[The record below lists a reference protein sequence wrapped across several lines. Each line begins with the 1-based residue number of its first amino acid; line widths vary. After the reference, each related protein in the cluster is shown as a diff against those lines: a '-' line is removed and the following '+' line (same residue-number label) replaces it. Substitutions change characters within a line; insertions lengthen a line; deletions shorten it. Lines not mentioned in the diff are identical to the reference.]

1 KPYSEETAGKI
12 DDEVRRLI
20 DEAYERCRSI
30 LVEHDDKLE
39 AVAQFLLSH
48 NTMSRTQFNACM
60 NGEPIPETESESIF
74 DRFAELDRQDR
85 EKQQAGKPAQP
96 EEAAPEAGSE
106 RDTI

>member
-1 KPYSEETAGKI
+1 M
-12 DDEVRRLI
+12 
-20 DEAYERCRSI
+20 
-30 LVEHDDKLE
+30 EHDDKLE

-74 DRFAELDRQDR
+74 DRFAELDRQ
-85 EKQQAGKPAQP
+85 AGKPAQP
-96 EEAAPEAGSE
+96 EDAVLQDGSE